1 MLLVRTVWRQ
11 ARKFKDINALPAEIF
26 FVVRQARIIEHHH
39 LDRMAIT
46 PEMLVVCFDG
56 CADIA

>member
-1 MLLVRTVWRQ
+1 VR
-11 ARKFKDINALPAEIF
+11 ADIVQVIDCFGLFEPAEIF
-26 FVVRQARIIEHHH
+26 FVVRQARIVKHHH